1 MRSFIIIALFI
12 STIASA
18 ITLPPKM
25 LRACIDYDND
35 VVTISWVP
43 PLDNCN
49 SFEKNV
55 IYGSENLGPFKKI
68 AEITDL
74 SISEYPQ
81 ALTIQSTFWRY
92 YIITHTDC
100 GGSDSLGS
108 DTIGVD
114 IKYPTN
120 IGLDSISYDVTTQNI
135 IAGWQPNPSVDT
147 KHYEL
152 YDYSSGSGDF
162 LGKTTMLDFD
172 ITSVRGGR
180 FPVVLA
186 TLDSCNL
193 SSLLSAPH
201 ETAFLSS
208 TIDTCTRSINLQW
221 KLYIG
226 WGDLDSQAIYLSV
239 NKGAFFKA
247 KSMDGKQTN
256 SIYEGIT
263 LGDTLT
269 FFIRSYKKDKSTSS
283 NTNHF
288 ETRKLIEPEELTLK
302 LVDVKDNN
310 LIISWLCKNQ
320 NDTKEFYILFS
331 EDSSSFRKLTVIP
344 RTLGSEKYSFKDETN
359 NPNVRSFYYYITSI
373 DKCNDI
379 SLTSARSASL
389 FLDTSKSII
398 HNRYIGWESGV
409 ANYGIE
415 KEKSFTWNTDQ
426 ENTEPF
432 EQSNISGMSGC
443 FRITAKENGQNE
455 QNIARSNVV
464 CSVIPLNF
472 YVTTALNPNGPNN
485 RFVVKGRGIDKE
497 KSEFLIYNRWGEL
510 ISRGNLNQEW
520 GGEYKNKK
528 VSSGIYMYIVKVYG
542 NNGEYKEEKG
552 TVNVVR

>member
-1 MRSFIIIALFI
+1 MRSFIIIALFV
-12 STIASA
+12 SSIASA

-35 VVTISWVP
+35 IVTISWVP

-81 ALTIQSTFWRY
+81 ALTIQNTFWRY

-108 DTIGVD
+108 DTID
-114 IKYPTN
+114 IDVKYPTN
-120 IGLDSISYDVTTQNI
+120 IGLDSISYDLTTQNI

-152 YDYSSGSGDF
+152 YDYSSGSGDY
-162 LGKTTMLDFD
+162 LGKTTMLDFN

-201 ETAFLSS
+201 ETTFLSS

-221 KLYIG
+221 KLYVG

-239 NKGAFFKA
+239 NKGTFFKA
-247 KSMDGKQTN
+247 GSLDGKQTS
-256 SIYEGIT
+256 SIYEGIV
-263 LGDTLT
+263 LGDELT

-302 LVDVKDNN
+302 LVDVKDNS

-320 NDTKEFYILFS
+320 NDTKEFNILYS
-331 EDSSSFRKLTVIP
+331 EDGSSFKKLTEIP
-344 RTLGSEKYSFKDETN
+344 RTLDSEKYSFRDKTN
-359 NPNVRSFYYYITSI
+359 NPNIQSFYYYITSI

-389 FLDTSKSII
+389 FLDTTKNII

-415 KEKSFTWNTDQ
+415 KEESFTWNTDQ

-432 EQSNISGMSGC
+432 EQANIGGIGGC
-443 FRITAKENGQNE
+443 FRITATESDQDE
-455 QNIARSNVV
+455 QNIAHSNVV

-472 YVTTALNPNGPNN
+472 YITTALNPNSSNN

-542 NNGEYKEEKG
+542 NNGEYKEGKG